1 MTSCHD
7 ASGGLADARTGLA
20 ADPSAP
26 SVVLVGNPNVGKST
40 LFNALTGA
48 RQQVTN
54 APGTTVEVQLGTWR
68 GLVGTASGAGADEP
82 AAVRVLDLPGTYS
95 LLARSPDER
104 VTAETVAGRGALGVP
119 DLAVVLVEA
128 GALSR
133 SLYLLAQV
141 AGAGQALVVALT
153 MTDVAATRGVHVD
166 PEQLATLL
174 GVPVVP
180 IDPRTGTGLDRL
192 TRVVSDA
199 LTAGVPPV
207 LLPDAAPAC
216 ACNGDAACEPG
227 CACDGPV
234 DVDLDLDAELA
245 SADRLFTWVD
255 GVQRAL
261 AGREVT
267 GASGAV
273 PGVPSPARPAPV
285 RTWSDRVDRVLLDPW
300 FGVPVFLAVMWA
312 LFQLATAAA
321 APLMAAVSSLVGG
334 PVAESVRN
342 LLPGPAWVEGF
353 VVDGVLAGVGTVLSF
368 APLMGIMFL
377 AIAVLE
383 DSGYLARAAF
393 VADRAMRAI
402 GLDGRAML
410 PLVVGFGCNLP
421 ALAAT
426 RTLPNARQ
434 RLLTGLL
441 VPYTSCA
448 ARLTVYIL
456 LASVF
461 FPAHAGTAIFLMYV
475 ASITLVVAGGL
486 VLRATA
492 FRDLRREPFVLALP
506 AYQRPRVRALLLSAW
521 VRVRMFVTDA
531 GKIIVITLAVVWVLM
546 AVPVTGG
553 HQIADV
559 PVADSLYGRAA
570 LAISPVFAPAGFD
583 DWHAS
588 AALLT
593 GFVAKE
599 VVVGSFAQSYAVD
612 APTDAAVAGDLGSRL
627 RTTFESSSGGHAGAA
642 AAAFMVF
649 VLAYT
654 PCLATVAEQ
663 RRLFGSSWTLSALGV
678 QLAIAWTAAVV
689 VFQLGRLM

>member
-1 MTSCHD
+1 VTSCHD
-7 ASGGLADARTGLA
+7 ASGGLVDARTGLA
-20 ADPSAP
+20 ADLSAP

-68 GLVGTASGAGADEP
+68 GLLGTASASGSDEP

-104 VTAETVAGRGALGVP
+104 VTAETVAGRGAFGVP

-141 AGAGQALVVALT
+141 AGAGQAVVVALT

-166 PEQLATLL
+166 PERLATLL

-180 IDPRTGTGLDRL
+180 IDPRSGTGLDRL
-192 TRVVSDA
+192 TRVVSAA
-199 LTAGVPPV
+199 LTAGVPRV

-216 ACNGDAACEPG
+216 ACAGDVACGADCSCGRP
-227 CACDGPV
+227 
-234 DVDLDLDAELA
+234 VDLDLDAELA

-261 AGREVT
+261 AGREVADAIP
-267 GASGAV
+267 GAPA
-273 PGVPSPARPAPV
+273 PARPAPV

-300 FGVPVFLAVMWA
+300 FGVPVFLVVMWA
-312 LFQLATAAA
+312 LFQLATTVA
-321 APLMAAVSSLVGG
+321 APLMGAVSSLVDG
-334 PVAESVRN
+334 PVATGVRS
-342 LLPGPAWVEGF
+342 LLPGPHWVESF

-368 APLMGIMFL
+368 APLMGLMFL
-377 AIAVLE
+377 AIALLE

-426 RTLPNARQ
+426 RTLPHARQ

-475 ASITLVVAGGL
+475 ASIALVVVGGL

-531 GKIIVITLAVVWVLM
+531 GKIIVITLTVVWVLM

-559 PVADSLYGRAA
+559 PVSDSLYGRAA
-570 LAISPVFAPAGFD
+570 LAIAPVFAPAGFD

-599 VVVGSFAQSYAVD
+599 VVVGSFAQSYAV
-612 APTDAAVAGDLGSRL
+612 AEPTDTAVAGDLGSRL
-627 RTTFESSSGGHAGAA
+627 RATFESSSGGYAGAA

-663 RRLFGSSWTLSALGV
+663 RRLFGSRWTLSALGV
-678 QLAIAWTAAVV
+678 QLVIAWTAAVV

>member
-7 ASGGLADARTGLA
+7 TSGGLLDARTGLA
-20 ADPSAP
+20 ADPAAP

-68 GLVGTASGAGADEP
+68 GLAGTGSGAGSDEP
-82 AAVRVLDLPGTYS
+82 GAVRVLDLPGTYS

-141 AGAGQALVVALT
+141 AGAGQGLVVALT

-166 PEQLATLL
+166 PERLATLL
-174 GVPVVP
+174 GVPVVA
-180 IDPRTGTGLDRL
+180 IDPRTGAGLDRL
-192 TRVVSDA
+192 SRVVSDA

-216 ACNGDAACEPG
+216 ACLGDTACGAG
-227 CACDGPV
+227 CSCGRP
-234 DVDLDLDAELA
+234 LDLDAELA

-261 AGREVT
+261 ADRDVADAP
-267 GASGAV
+267 GAIPGA
-273 PGVPSPARPAPV
+273 PSPARPAPL

-312 LFQLATAAA
+312 LFQLATTVA
-321 APLMAAVSSLVGG
+321 APLMGAMSSLVNG
-334 PVAESVRN
+334 PVAGSVRAA
-342 LLPGPAWVEGF
+342 LPGPHWVESF

-377 AIAVLE
+377 AIALLE

-475 ASITLVVAGGL
+475 ASIALVVVGGL

-531 GKIIVITLAVVWVLM
+531 GKIIVITLTVVWVLM
-546 AVPVTGG
+546 AVPVAGG

-559 PVADSLYGRAA
+559 PVADSLYGRTA
-570 LAISPVFAPAGFD
+570 LAIAPVFAPAGFD

-612 APTDAAVAGDLGSRL
+612 APTGAGVAGDLGSRL
-627 RTTFESSSGGHAGAA
+627 RATFESSSGGQAGAA

-663 RRLFGSSWTLSALGV
+663 RRLFGWRWTLGALGV
-678 QLAIAWTAAVV
+678 QLVIAWTAAVV

>member
-7 ASGGLADARTGLA
+7 TSGGLVDARTGLA
-20 ADPSAP
+20 ADPSSP

-68 GLVGTASGAGADEP
+68 GLGGASHGAEEP
-82 AAVRVLDLPGTYS
+82 GAVRVLDLPGTYS

-153 MTDVAATRGVHVD
+153 MTDVAATRGLHIDPVH
-166 PEQLATLL
+166 LAELL

-192 TRVVSDA
+192 RRVVSDA
-199 LTAGVPPV
+199 LTEGVPPV

-216 ACNGDAACEPG
+216 PCPDDTACGAG
-227 CACDGPV
+227 CSCGRP
-234 DVDLDLDAELA
+234 LDLDAELA
-245 SADRLFTWVD
+245 SADLLFTWVD

-261 AGREVT
+261 ANRDATDESAAIP
-267 GASGAV
+267 GA
-273 PGVPSPARPAPV
+273 PAPTRPTPV

-300 FGVPVFLAVMWA
+300 FGVPVFLAVMWG
-312 LFQLATAAA
+312 LFQLTTTVA
-321 APLMAAVSSLVGG
+321 APLMAAASAVVDG
-334 PVAESVRN
+334 PVASGVRAV
-342 LLPGPAWVEGF
+342 LPGPQWIESF
-353 VVDGVLAGVGTVLSF
+353 VVGGLLAGVGTVLSF

-377 AIAVLE
+377 AIALLE

-475 ASITLVVAGGL
+475 ASITLVVVGGL

-521 VRVRMFVTDA
+521 IRVRMFMTDA

-546 AVPVTGG
+546 AIPVTGG

-559 PVADSLYGRAA
+559 PVGDSLYGRAA
-570 LAISPVFAPAGFD
+570 LAISPVFEPAGFN

-627 RTTFESSSGGHAGAA
+627 RATFEESSGGHAGAA

-649 VLAYT
+649 ILAYT

-663 RRLFGSSWTLSALGV
+663 RRLFGSRWTLGALGV
-678 QLAIAWTAAVV
+678 QLVIAWTAAVL

>member
-1 MTSCHD
+1 VTSCHD
-7 ASGGLADARTGLA
+7 ASGGLVDARTGLA

-68 GLVGTASGAGADEP
+68 GLAGTGSGAGSDEP
-82 AAVRVLDLPGTYS
+82 GAVRVLDLPGTYS

-153 MTDVAATRGVHVD
+153 MTDVAATRGVHID
-166 PEQLATLL
+166 PERLATLL
-174 GVPVVP
+174 GVPVVA
-180 IDPRTGTGLDRL
+180 IDPRTGAGLDRL
-192 TRVVSDA
+192 SRVVSDA
-199 LTAGVPPV
+199 LTAGVPRV
-207 LLPDAAPAC
+207 MLPDAAPAC
-216 ACNGDAACEPG
+216 ACAGDVACG
-227 CACDGPV
+227 ADCSCGRPV
-234 DVDLDLDAELA
+234 DLDLDLDAELA

-261 AGREVT
+261 AGRDVADAPDAIP
-267 GASGAV
+267 GA
-273 PGVPSPARPAPV
+273 PSPTRPAPV

-300 FGVPVFLAVMWA
+300 FGVPVFLAVMWS
-312 LFQLATAAA
+312 LFQLATTVA
-321 APLMAAVSSLVGG
+321 APLMGAVSSLVDG
-334 PVAESVRN
+334 PVASSVRAA
-342 LLPGPAWVEGF
+342 LPGPHWVESL

-377 AIAVLE
+377 AIALLE

-461 FPAHAGTAIFLMYV
+461 FPAHAGTAIFVMYV
-475 ASITLVVAGGL
+475 ASIALVVVGGL

-531 GKIIVITLAVVWVLM
+531 GKIIVITLTVVWVLM
-546 AVPVTGG
+546 AVPVAGG

-612 APTDAAVAGDLGSRL
+612 EPADAAVAGDLGSRL
-627 RTTFESSSGGHAGAA
+627 RATFESSSGGHAGAA

-663 RRLFGSSWTLSALGV
+663 RRLFGSRWTLSALGV
-678 QLAIAWTAAVV
+678 QLVIAWTAAVV

>member
-7 ASGGLADARTGLA
+7 TSGGLVDARTGLA

-68 GLVGTASGAGADEP
+68 ALGGTASGAAADEP
-82 AAVRVLDLPGTYS
+82 GAVRVLDLPGTYS

-153 MTDVAATRGVHVD
+153 MTDVAATRGVHID
-166 PEQLATLL
+166 PERLATLL

-199 LTAGVPPV
+199 LTSGVPRI

-216 ACNGDAACEPG
+216 DCHGDVACGTG
-227 CACDGPV
+227 CSCRRP
-234 DVDLDLDAELA
+234 LDLDAELA

-255 GVQRAL
+255 DVQRAL
-261 AGREVT
+261 APHEIDDAIP
-267 GASGAV
+267 GA
-273 PGVPSPARPAPV
+273 PSSPRPAPV

-312 LFQLATAAA
+312 LFQLATTVA
-321 APLMAAVSSLVGG
+321 APLMGAVSSLVDG
-334 PVAESVRN
+334 PVASGVRAA
-342 LLPGPAWVEGF
+342 LPGPHWVESF

-368 APLMGIMFL
+368 APLMGLMFL
-377 AIAVLE
+377 AIALLE

-426 RTLPNARQ
+426 RTLPHARQ

-441 VPYTSCA
+441 VPYTSCS

-475 ASITLVVAGGL
+475 ASIALVVVGGL

-506 AYQRPRVRALLLSAW
+506 AYQRPRARALLLSAW

-531 GKIIVITLAVVWVLM
+531 GKIIVVTLTVVWVLM

-570 LAISPVFAPAGFD
+570 LAIAPVFAPAGFD

-588 AALLT
+588 AALIT

-612 APTDAAVAGDLGSRL
+612 EPTDAGVAGDLGSRL
-627 RTTFESSSGGHAGAA
+627 RATFESSSGGYAGAA

-663 RRLFGSSWTLSALGV
+663 RRLFGSRWTFGALGV
-678 QLAIAWTAAVV
+678 QLVIAWTAAVL

>member
-1 MTSCHD
+1 VTSCHD
-7 ASGGLADARTGLA
+7 ASGGLVDSRTGLA

-68 GLVGTASGAGADEP
+68 GLAGAASGAGSDEP
-82 AAVRVLDLPGTYS
+82 APVRVLDLPGTYS

-166 PEQLATLL
+166 PERLATLL

-180 IDPRTGTGLDRL
+180 IDPRSGTGLDRL

-199 LTAGVPPV
+199 LTAGVPRV

-261 AGREVT
+261 AGREVA
-267 GASGAV
+267 GASDAV
-273 PGVPSPARPAPV
+273 PGAPSPVRPAPV

-300 FGVPVFLAVMWA
+300 FGIPVFFAVMWA
-312 LFQLATAAA
+312 LFQLATTVA
-321 APLMAAVSSLVGG
+321 APLMGAVSSLVDG
-334 PVAESVRN
+334 PVASGLRS
-342 LLPGPAWVEGF
+342 LLPGPHWVESF

-377 AIAVLE
+377 AIALLE

-426 RTLPNARQ
+426 RTLPHARQ

-441 VPYTSCA
+441 VPYTSCS

-475 ASITLVVAGGL
+475 ASIALVVVGGL
-486 VLRATA
+486 VLRSTV

-521 VRVRMFVTDA
+521 IRVRMFVTDA
-531 GKIIVITLAVVWVLM
+531 GKIIVITLTVVWVLM
-546 AVPVTGG
+546 AVPVAGG

-559 PVADSLYGRAA
+559 PVADSLYGRTA
-570 LAISPVFAPAGFD
+570 LAIAPVFAPAGFD

-593 GFVAKE
+593 GFIAKE

-612 APTDAAVAGDLGSRL
+612 EPADAGVAGDLGSRL
-627 RTTFESSSGGHAGAA
+627 RATFESSSGGQAGAA

-663 RRLFGSSWTLSALGV
+663 RRLFGSRWTLGALGV
-678 QLAIAWTAAVV
+678 QLVIAWTAAVV
-689 VFQLGRLM
+689 VFQLGRLT

>member
-1 MTSCHD
+1 VTSCHD
-7 ASGGLADARTGLA
+7 TSGGLVDARTGLA
-20 ADPSAP
+20 ADPSSP

-68 GLVGTASGAGADEP
+68 GLGATGTGAGSDEP
-82 AAVRVLDLPGTYS
+82 GAVRLLDLPGTYS

-141 AGAGQALVVALT
+141 AGAGQGLVVALT

-166 PEQLATLL
+166 PERLATLL
-174 GVPVVP
+174 GVPVVA
-180 IDPRTGTGLDRL
+180 IDPRTGAGLDRL

-199 LTAGVPPV
+199 LTTGVPPV
-207 LLPDAAPAC
+207 LLPDAALAC
-216 ACNGDAACEPG
+216 ACHGDTACGTG
-227 CACDGPV
+227 CSCGLP
-234 DVDLDLDAELA
+234 LDLDAELA
-245 SADRLFTWVD
+245 SADQLFTWVD

-261 AGREVT
+261 AGDEVP
-267 GASGAV
+267 GAV
-273 PGVPSPARPAPV
+273 AGHRPAPV

-312 LFQLATAAA
+312 LFQLATSVA
-321 APLMAAVSSLVGG
+321 APLMGAVSSLVDG
-334 PVAESVRN
+334 PIASAVRTA
-342 LLPGPAWVEGF
+342 LPGPHWLESF

-368 APLMGIMFL
+368 APLMGLMFL

-426 RTLPNARQ
+426 RTLPHARQ

-441 VPYTSCA
+441 VPYTSCS

-461 FPAHAGTAIFLMYV
+461 FPGHAGTAIFLMYV
-475 ASITLVVAGGL
+475 VSIALVVVGGL

-506 AYQRPRVRALLLSAW
+506 AYQRPRVRALLVSAW
-521 VRVRMFVTDA
+521 VRVKMFVTDA
-531 GKIIVITLAVVWVLM
+531 GKIIVVTLTVVWVLM
-546 AVPVTGG
+546 AVPVAGG

-559 PVADSLYGRAA
+559 PVADSLYGRTA
-570 LAISPVFAPAGFD
+570 LAIAPVFAPAGFD

-612 APTDAAVAGDLGSRL
+612 EPTDAGAAGDLGSRL
-627 RTTFESSSGGHAGAA
+627 RATFESSSGGHAGAA

-663 RRLFGSSWTLSALGV
+663 RRMFGSRWTFGAMGV
-678 QLAIAWTAAVV
+678 QIVIAWTAAVL
-689 VFQLGRLM
+689 VFQLGRLL

>member
-1 MTSCHD
+1 VTSCHD
-7 ASGGLADARTGLA
+7 TSGGLTDARTGLA

-68 GLVGTASGAGADEP
+68 SLTGTAAGGAASDEP

-128 GALSR
+128 GALAR

-166 PEQLATLL
+166 PERLSTLL

-192 TRVVSDA
+192 TRVVEEA
-199 LTAGVPPV
+199 LTSGVPRV
-207 LLPDAAPAC
+207 LLPDAAP
-216 ACNGDAACEPG
+216 G
-227 CACDGPV
+227 CACHGDMACGTRCSCGPP
-234 DVDLDLDAELA
+234 LELDAELA

-255 GVQRAL
+255 GIQQAL
-261 AGREVT
+261 AG
-267 GASGAV
+267 GPSGALV
-273 PGVPSPARPAPV
+273 GAPTPARPRPV

-300 FGVPVFLAVMWA
+300 LGVPVFLAVMWA
-312 LFQLATAAA
+312 LFQLATAVS
-321 APLMAAVSSLVGG
+321 APLMEAMSSVVVG
-334 PVAESVRN
+334 PVADGVRS

-475 ASITLVVAGGL
+475 ASIALVVLGGL
-486 VLRATA
+486 ALRATA

-506 AYQRPRVRALLLSAW
+506 AYQRPHVRALVLSAW

-531 GKIIVITLAVVWVLM
+531 GRIIVITLAVVWVLT

-612 APTDAAVAGDLGSRL
+612 EPTDAAVAGDLGSRL
-627 RTTFESSSGGHAGAA
+627 RATFESSSGGHAGAA

-663 RRLFGSSWTLSALGV
+663 RRLFGSRWTLSALGV
-678 QLAIAWTAAVV
+678 QLVIAWTAAVV